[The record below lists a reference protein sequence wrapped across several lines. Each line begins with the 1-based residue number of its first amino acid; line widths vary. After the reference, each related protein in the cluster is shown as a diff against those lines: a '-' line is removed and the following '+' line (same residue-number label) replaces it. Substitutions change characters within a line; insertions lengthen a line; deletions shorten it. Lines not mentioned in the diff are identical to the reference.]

1 VKNLLIFLLTHN
13 RPILAIQA
21 IKSILAQTDR
31 RFKLVVSDNSDTD
44 ELRPLIGDLKGF
56 TYAKRLQS
64 LSGIDHGN
72 LVLNEITAHDSFEY
86 FSLFHDDDVMLSNY
100 VSEFWKAQ
108 ALFPE
113 AATFGAN
120 AIIERHGIGSGL
132 SFKAARPYIGP
143 VSPNDL
149 LRRYFSHHQL
159 GIAPFPSYIYK
170 TSALN
175 GLQFD
180 SNGGKYSDVQ
190 WLSRWCIKGPMIW
203 IAEPMMVYR
212 FHESNDGNLES
223 RFDRLQFLTYL
234 KSSRDLFSP
243 EILSDYRNFFY
254 KKLLTRLKEKGYEKS
269 YRLLAQFIARHRL
282 RRLFRLSFF
291 NNFFKKALTK
301 LYLKFDKKA

>member
-1 VKNLLIFLLTHN
+1 MTNLLIYLLTHN
-13 RPILAIQA
+13 RPILAMQA

-44 ELRPLIGDLKGF
+44 ELRPLIGDLKEI
-56 TYAKRLQS
+56 TYIKRPLA

-72 LVLNEITAHDSFEY
+72 LVLNEIVAHDSSQY

-108 ALFPE
+108 TLFPE
-113 AATFGAN
+113 AATFGTN
-120 AIIERHGIGSGL
+120 AIIERHGISSGF
-132 SFKAARPYIGP
+132 SFKAAKPYIGP
-143 VSPNDL
+143 ISPNDL

-159 GIAPFPSYIYK
+159 GIAPFPSYIYQSS
-170 TSALN
+170 TLN

-180 SNGGKYSDVQ
+180 SAGGKYSDVQ

-223 RFDRLQFLTYL
+223 RFDRLRFLAYL
-234 KSSRDLFSP
+234 KSSQDLFSP
-243 EILSDYRNFFY
+243 EILSDYRNFLY
-254 KKLLTRLKEKGYEKS
+254 KKFLPRLKDKSYEKS
-269 YRLLAQFIARHRL
+269 YRLLSQFITRHRFQ
-282 RRLFRLSFF
+282 RLFRLSFYNALF
-291 NNFFKKALTK
+291 NKASTK
-301 LYLKFDKKA
+301 LYLKFDKKS